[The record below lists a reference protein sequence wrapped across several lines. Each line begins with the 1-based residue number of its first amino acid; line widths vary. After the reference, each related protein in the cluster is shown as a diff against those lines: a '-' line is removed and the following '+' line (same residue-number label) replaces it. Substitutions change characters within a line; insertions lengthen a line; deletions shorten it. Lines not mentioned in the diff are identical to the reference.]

1 VVEICEN
8 DDSLFE
14 LESGEKFSLLKKQGL
29 KNNIN
34 EVVCQN

>member
-14 LESGEKFSLLKKQGL
+14 LESGEKFSLLKNRDL
-29 KNNIN
+29 KTT
-34 EVVCQN
+34 